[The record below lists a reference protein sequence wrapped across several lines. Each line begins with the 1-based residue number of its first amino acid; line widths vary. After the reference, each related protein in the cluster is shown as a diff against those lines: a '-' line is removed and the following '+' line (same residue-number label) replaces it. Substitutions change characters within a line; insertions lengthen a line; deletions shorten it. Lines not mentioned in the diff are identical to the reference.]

1 MIKNS
6 EGQKNPHPL
15 KNQGGQGILHPFTKN
30 LDMAGQ
36 SVSFKK
42 NQGRQGNPQP
52 FMKKSIMVGNLL
64 CLKIKEGREKSASF
78 SRYIK

>member
-30 LDMAGQ
+30 LNMAGQ
-36 SVSFKK
+36 SVS
-42 NQGRQGNPQP
+42 
-52 FMKKSIMVGNLL
+52 L
-64 CLKIKEGREKSASF
+64 
-78 SRYIK
+78 